1 MGKIAFVFSGQGD
14 QYPGMGRELA
24 NKYPA
29 AAKVYEIC
37 DSIRPGTS
45 RQCFEGT
52 DEELKETKNT
62 QPCLF
67 ATELATAAAL
77 TSQIDPAAAA
87 ALTCPSGPSGPSA
100 VKAGPSEATAVKA
113 CPSAATAVKSGPDAV
128 AGFSLGEVAAAAFA
142 GIFSLETGFR
152 LVCRRGELMQQEADK
167 FDTAMA
173 AVVKLDEQQVRDLCD
188 QFSGIYPVNFN
199 CPGQITVSGLSS
211 QMPGFFTKVKEAG
224 GRALPLKVKGAFHSP
239 FMEEAARSFREEL
252 SRAEI
257 RPMTIPLYSNVT
269 ARLYDGDVAGLL
281 SRQIASPVQWEK
293 IIRNMIADG
302 FDTFIEI
309 GPGRTLT
316 NIIKKT
322 DPSVRAVTA
331 AEYMESCQEGTSC

>member
-24 NKYPA
+24 DKYPA

-211 QMPGFFTKVKEAG
+211 QMPGFFAKFKEAG